1 MRTSNAL
8 RIGIVLVAAVAAGKT
23 GALDGQPAP
32 SATQQPSATLTP
44 FQAFRAGNELL
55 KSGGD
60 KQRAV
65 QELSYA
71 ADRGILAAQWK
82 LGRIFAD
89 GDGVKRDDYKAFQYF
104 SRIAS
109 EHAES
114 NPWNPQARFVASA
127 YVSLGGY
134 YLNGIANSPV
144 RADTNR
150 ARELLHYAASYFG
163 DADAQYHLAR
173 LYLEGVGDTPKD
185 IRQGLRWLG
194 LAAQKGQYQAQALLG
209 SMLFN
214 GENGVPRQAGRG
226 LMWLTLARDA
236 AAGKEDSW
244 ILKAYE
250 ECFAKATEDERS
262 VAHLQLEKHL
272 KSPR

>member
-8 RIGIVLVAAVAAGKT
+8 RIGIVLAAALAAGKT

-32 SATQQPSATLTP
+32 SAAQPSATLTP

-82 LGRIFAD
+82 LGRIFAE

-173 LYLEGVGDTPKD
+173 LYLEGVGDTQKD

-250 ECFAKATEDERS
+250 DCFAKATEDERS